1 MSFIKE
7 YAQKLVTAEEAVKVV
22 KSHDWVDYGW
32 TTGTPVALDAALAAR
47 ADELEDVK
55 VRGGILLREPEI
67 FKVDNVD
74 HFTWNSWHMGGL
86 ERKAISKG
94 FAFYSPLKYSELPR
108 YYRENIRHLNVAMFQ
123 VAPMDKHG
131 YFSMGVTASE
141 NYALIEKA
149 KYVFIEVNKYMPRI
163 CLVA

>member
-55 VRGGILLREPEI
+55 VAWG
-67 FKVDNVD
+67 N
-74 HFTWNSWHMGGL
+74 
-86 ERKAISKG
+86 
-94 FAFYSPLKYSELPR
+94 
-108 YYRENIRHLNVAMFQ
+108 
-123 VAPMDKHG
+123 
-131 YFSMGVTASE
+131 
-141 NYALIEKA
+141 
-149 KYVFIEVNKYMPRI
+149 FIKRT
-163 CLVA
+163 

>member
-55 VRGGILLREPEI
+55 IRGGILLREPEI
-67 FKVDNVD
+67 LHGIPGIWVV
-74 HFTWNSWHMGGL
+74 WR
-86 ERKAISKG
+86 ERQSVKDLHTI
-94 FAFYSPLKYSELPR
+94 L
-108 YYRENIRHLNVAMFQ
+108 H
-123 VAPMDKHG
+123 
-131 YFSMGVTASE
+131 
-141 NYALIEKA
+141 
-149 KYVFIEVNKYMPRI
+149 
-163 CLVA
+163 

>member
-55 VRGGILLREPEI
+55 IRGGILLREPEI
-67 FKVDNVD
+67 FKVN
-74 HFTWNSWHMGGL
+74 
-86 ERKAISKG
+86 
-94 FAFYSPLKYSELPR
+94 
-108 YYRENIRHLNVAMFQ
+108 NVA
-123 VAPMDKHG
+123 DHLHG
-131 YFSMGVTASE
+131 IPGIWVVWRERQSVKDLHTI
-141 NYALIEKA
+141 LH
-149 KYVFIEVNKYMPRI
+149 
-163 CLVA
+163 